1 MTTQAGHQPPR
12 RSSAC
17 PQPDCGHVAF
27 RVTITPITPP
37 TRPCTEIH
45 GDYVDRVRG
54 RRASGSCRARACA
67 RRRLRPPR
75 RPHVITPTTTDGHR
89 HASHEGHRGDH
100 RPARPLPANQPGL
113 SADRHGHRQGL
124 SPRPKPAIGK
134 SRAVGVDNLTSRTAP
149 RGWPIAYRPRRPHG
163 PRQVRPCPPTAR
175 HTRGLRREHAEMADM
190 SATGDTCA

>member
-1 MTTQAGHQPPR
+1 MSTARLRARGVPR
-12 RSSAC
+12 DDHADYA
-17 PQPDCGHVAF
+17 PDSPVH
-27 RVTITPITPP
+27 R
-37 TRPCTEIH
+37 IH

-100 RPARPLPANQPGL
+100 RPARPLPAYQPGL

-163 PRQVRPCPPTAR
+163 LGKSAPAHRPPGILVASGGSTQKWPI
-175 HTRGLRREHAEMADM
+175 
-190 SATGDTCA
+190 